1 MDAIINNTKNLI
13 NFLVKNY
20 IKKVNCAVDMTVGN
34 GYDSKM
40 ILDNLNPEKLYCF
53 DIQKNAIE
61 NTNKLLENYSNYI
74 LILDNH
80 TNFLNYVKEKIDFA
94 IYNLGYLPNGDKTI
108 TTNALDVEE
117 SLSKLLE
124 NLNEKAIVLITFYIG
139 HNSGLVESEKIGN
152 FLKKLNQ
159 KEFTVL
165 EFNFKNQKNNPPY
178 VVMIQRV

>member
-1 MDAIINNTKNLI
+1 MDAIINNTKTLI

-20 IKKVNCAVDMTVGN
+20 IEKVNCAVDMTVGN
-34 GYDSKM
+34 GYNSKM
-40 ILDNLNPEKLYCF
+40 ILDNLKPEKLYCF

-61 NTNKLLENYSNYI
+61 NTAKLLKNYSNYI
-74 LILDNH
+74 LILDSH

-124 NLNEKAIVLITFYIG
+124 NLNEKATVLITFYTG
-139 HNSGLVESEKIGN
+139 HDSGLVESEKIGK
-152 FLKKLNQ
+152 FLNKLNQ